1 MKIHSLSTHPS
12 ADGKSGE
19 VFVLHKNTF
28 WSFTAQQ
35 CLWHSPKQLKKL
47 GTCFIK
53 LTKQSL
59 IRHNPSLWK
68 LQGAGWFKEA
78 ILTPFFS
85 QAEIFSK
92 QTKSTIL
99 APYLS
104 FSVFFLRFAHGGE
117 QIMTECLCLDELL
130 LYHEL
135 SVDSTKTGT
144 SFFAG
149 RMQCFV
155 N

>member
-1 MKIHSLSTHPS
+1 MKKKKQKNFFTHLKNYSTQDCYLWWGIFLQCATFSQLKDLKNPSTNNVKDKNHPKMKIHSLSTHPS

-19 VFVLHKNTF
+19 VFVLHKNIS

-35 CLWHSPKQLKKL
+35 CLRHSPKQLKKL

-53 LTKQSL
+53 LTKQPL

-68 LQGAGWFKEA
+68 LQGARWSKKA

-85 QAEIFSK
+85 
-92 QTKSTIL
+92 TGRN
-99 APYLS
+99 
-104 FSVFFLRFAHGGE
+104 LR
-117 QIMTECLCLDELL
+117 QP
-130 LYHEL
+130 
-135 SVDSTKTGT
+135 
-144 SFFAG
+144 
-149 RMQCFV
+149 